1 MLEEESG
8 HPLVDEFRQSGV
20 ARHGQGAA
28 LDAPLSKA
36 FVLQSKVVAVPF
48 EIRGEGRVLVEYLM
62 PDALLA
68 APIMTKN
75 LGAQRMSRTRGVEP
89 LY

>member
-20 ARHGQGAA
+20 ARHGEGPA

-36 FVLQSKVVAVPF
+36 FVLQSQVVAVAF
-48 EIRGEGRVLVEYLM
+48 ETRGEGRVLVEDLM

-68 APIMTKN
+68 APVVAKN
-75 LGAQRMSRTRGVEP
+75 LRA
-89 LY
+89 